1 MTKLNSLG
9 GTASLSIAHMAG
21 MIDLA
26 ALPLWIGTLMDHYKL
41 SPEQAG
47 LTVTAFLA
55 AIVLASLILAP
66 RYNRLNHR
74 LIAFGG
80 FVVATGAFIAVS
92 TLSVTGNSAISLLI
106 LHAVAGFGAGSALS
120 VTHGTFGR
128 TANPHRLFGLA
139 NVLMGV
145 LAIGLF
151 AVLPGILKQFGGSAL
166 FVTFAV
172 IMAFAACVTILLF
185 PRVEDDSRN
194 AADAGQAR
202 QKAPLHFTVWPI
214 IGVIVC
220 LAMNQAM
227 VFSFVERLG
236 LEGGFG
242 EDRVQIV
249 LIVMGFINLTPGLL
263 AIALQKRLAPI
274 SVGMVGPFLQ
284 AVLSLTMTHATVFPL
299 YALPVGF
306 YVAVVIFTHVFL
318 FGLLSKIDKTGRAV
332 AATPAMM
339 MIGSAIGPALGGGI
353 VGAVGYHGLG
363 WASVCIAAVA
373 STLIFIAWRGL
384 AKDRRLAALAVSE
397 PAMPG

>member
-9 GTASLSIAHMAG
+9 GNASLSIAHMAG

-41 SPEQAG
+41 SPERAG

-66 RYNRLNHR
+66 RYNRLHHR
-74 LIAFGG
+74 FIAFGG

-92 TLSVTGNSAISLLI
+92 KLAVTGDAAIPLLI

-128 TANPHRLFGLA
+128 TSNPHRLFGLA

-151 AVLPGILKQFGGSAL
+151 ALLPAILKQYGGSSL
-166 FVTFAV
+166 FVIFAI
-172 IMAFAACVTILLF
+172 IMAFAACVSILLF
-185 PRVEDDSRN
+185 PKVEDRRQDAAHSGSR
-194 AADAGQAR
+194 R
-202 QKAPLHFTVWPI
+202 KAPLHFTVWPI

-249 LIVMGFINLTPGLL
+249 LVVMGFINLTPGLL
-263 AIALQKRLAPI
+263 AIVLQKRLAPI
-274 SVGMVGPFLQ
+274 SVGMAGPFLQ

-299 YALPVGF
+299 YALPVAF
-306 YVAVVIFTHVFL
+306 FVAVVIFTHVFL
-318 FGLLSKIDKTGRAV
+318 FGLLSKIDETGRAV

-339 MIGSAIGPALGGGI
+339 MIGSAVGPALGGGI
-353 VGAVGYHGLG
+353 VGTIGYHGLG

-384 AKDRRLAALAVSE
+384 AKDRRLAALAVS
-397 PAMPG
+397 